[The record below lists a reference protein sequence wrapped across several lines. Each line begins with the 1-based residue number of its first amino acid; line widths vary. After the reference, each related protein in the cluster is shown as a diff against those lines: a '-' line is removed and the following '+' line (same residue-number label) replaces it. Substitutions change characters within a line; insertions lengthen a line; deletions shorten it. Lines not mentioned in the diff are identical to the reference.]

1 MNKTEL
7 IDKLLHLGNTTEMCS
22 STDRHNAKELAHT
35 LIDEYLEA
43 INYTHCCES
52 DSELLPYLEKK
63 KLVDDAYWLN
73 LQNLSGREDFEEAFR
88 LGIETGVDE
97 VLEKLQG

>member
-22 STDRHNAKELAHT
+22 STDRHNAKEIAHT

-43 INYTHCCES
+43 INYTRCCKQLFYS
-52 DSELLPYLEKK
+52 DSICFPVNTCSFFNSNSVSVKSPFSF
-63 KLVDDAYWLN
+63 N
-73 LQNLSGREDFEEAFR
+73 S
-88 LGIETGVDE
+88 
-97 VLEKLQG
+97 